1 MAVVIVL
8 DASVLIAYL
17 DGEDNH
23 HGRAEALLAR
33 EIDDDFAANS
43 LTLAEVLVVPV
54 RANRLDDVR
63 AALQGLEIRELP
75 FPPDT
80 AVKLA
85 DLRATTNL
93 KMPDCCV
100 LLAAEAAQARV
111 ASFDERLADSAARRN
126 LVVVP
131 G

>member
-1 MAVVIVL
+1 MAFVIVL

-17 DGEDNH
+17 DSEDEH
-23 HGRAEALLAR
+23 HDRAEALLAR

-43 LTLAEVLVVPV
+43 LSLAEVLVGPV
-54 RANRLDDVR
+54 RQNRLNDVR
-63 AALQGLEIRELP
+63 AALDGLELRELP
-75 FPPDT
+75 FPTDT

-100 LLAAEAAQARV
+100 LLAAEDAHARL
-111 ASFDERLADSAARRN
+111 ASFDNRLADSAARRN

-131 G
+131 H